1 MVAHTPRDAFFNG
14 ARDMAAD
21 IQILVGTMTGTAEL
35 CAEEMCDALEEAG
48 HSAEMILMD
57 DLEANIFD
65 PASAYII
72 CTSTY
77 GHGDVPD
84 NAKKLYDSLQSAK
97 PNLEGV
103 RYGVFALGDITHGET
118 FCWGGINF
126 DKVMSGLSATR
137 IGEIVKHD
145 ATSGELPEDMAGEW
159 AAEWVKQLDA

>member
-1 MVAHTPRDAFFNG
+1 MHLATHSSTGRGTCPR
-14 ARDMAAD
+14 
-21 IQILVGTMTGTAEL
+21 IILVGTMTGTAEL
-35 CAEEMCDALEEAG
+35 CAEEMCDALEGAG

-65 PASAYII
+65 PAAAHII

-77 GHGDVPD
+77 GHGCPGQREE
-84 NAKKLYDSLQSAK
+84 ALQSLQSAR

-137 IGEIVKHD
+137 VGEIVKHD
-145 ATSGELPEDMAGEW
+145 ATSGTPEDMAGEW
-159 AAEWVKQLDA
+159 AAEWVKQLRLTGFVTAW